1 MMTFYN
7 IQIYHFFNFL
17 YYSDNINN
25 KQIYKNNKQIY
36 KNNKQIYKNNKQ
48 IPPLSS
54 GYDHLH
60 HTLITWFFIKRNKPK
75 HQAVEQKDN

>member
-17 YYSDNINN
+17 YYSDNI
-25 KQIYKNNKQIY
+25 
-36 KNNKQIYKNNKQ
+36 NNKQIYKNNKQ